1 MYRKTEQEVLKARST
16 AARFLTTGKD
26 LETMAIIIS
35 SLRISLHQ
43 TTEDAL
49 ELAKQKLGIAQSQ
62 IEKASLVKTSIDA
75 RRREIFLVCSVAV
88 ELSDPSREAPLVKK
102 LRSPFITLHQEA
114 PLSISYGETGLQSRP
129 VVVGFGP
136 AGMFAA
142 LLLAR
147 SGYRP
152 IVLERGAPM
161 EERIGAVEHFWRQ
174 GILNTQTN
182 VQFGEGGAGTFSDGK
197 LTTRIHDSRCSF
209 VLKTFVQHGAPEEI
223 LYQAKPHIGTDKLR
237 GIVTSIRE
245 EIRSLGGEIL
255 FHTCL
260 TGFAVSRGK
269 ISAVLTN
276 GKQIPAQVVILAPG
290 HSARDTFSMLL
301 GQGVL
306 LEPKP
311 FSVGVRIEH
320 PQAMI
325 DRALYHG
332 FAGHPLLGPASYQ
345 LSLRQDGRAVYTF
358 CMCPGGV
365 VVPAASEEQTVV
377 VNGMSEYA
385 RDRENAN
392 AALVVSVDPSDFGSS
407 PLDGM
412 DFQRQLERRAFQM
425 GTGSYRAPAQGAV
438 NFLEK
443 KPGFSKGHTVPSYA
457 LSIQESELHAL
468 FPDKINEMLE
478 TGLRAFDRKIK
489 GFAGN
494 QAVMTGVE
502 TRTSSPIRVTRGED
516 GQAPGLEGLYPCGEG
531 AGYAGGIMSAAV
543 DGLRQAQAVME
554 RYRPDIREEKPV

>member
-1 MYRKTEQEVLKARST
+1 
-16 AARFLTTGKD
+16 
-26 LETMAIIIS
+26 MAIIIS

-49 ELAKQKLGIAQSQ
+49 ELAKQKLGIAQSK

-88 ELSDPSREAPLVKK
+88 ELSDPSLEAPLVKK